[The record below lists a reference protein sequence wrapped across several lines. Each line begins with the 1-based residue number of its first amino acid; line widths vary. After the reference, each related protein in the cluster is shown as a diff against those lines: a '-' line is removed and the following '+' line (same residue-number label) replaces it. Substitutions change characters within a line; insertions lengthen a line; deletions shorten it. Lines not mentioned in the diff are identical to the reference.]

1 MSYPNQDDEN
11 NTSQEKDSQLKA
23 QKEMML
29 KQVLS
34 ADARLRLN
42 NVRMVKPDLADLVE
56 NYILNVTAQGKI
68 SGQISDDQLK
78 QILLSAQQPKRD
90 FKFNRV
96 WSQENI
102 IKGKKARIFMKA
114 VVYREYAPDDDY
126 AKILKVEDI
135 DEPKPKQDEVIFT
148 NKASALN

>member
-56 NYILNVTAQGKI
+56 NYILNLTAQGKI
-68 SGQISDDQLK
+68 TGQISDEQLK
-78 QILLSAQQPKRD
+78 QILLSVQQPKRD

-96 WSQENI
+96 
-102 IKGKKARIFMKA
+102 
-114 VVYREYAPDDDY
+114 
-126 AKILKVEDI
+126 
-135 DEPKPKQDEVIFT
+135 
-148 NKASALN
+148 

>member
-11 NTSQEKDSQLKA
+11 NTQEKDSQLKA

-29 KQVLS
+29 KQVIA

-56 NYILNVTAQGKI
+56 NYILNLSVQGKI

-96 WSQENI
+96 
-102 IKGKKARIFMKA
+102 
-114 VVYREYAPDDDY
+114 
-126 AKILKVEDI
+126 
-135 DEPKPKQDEVIFT
+135 
-148 NKASALN
+148 

>member
-11 NTSQEKDSQLKA
+11 NTQEKDSQLKA

-34 ADARLRLN
+34 SEARLRLS

-56 NYILNVTAQGKI
+56 NYILNLSVQGKI

-78 QILLSAQQPKRD
+78 QILSSAPVSYTHLRAH
-90 FKFNRV
+90 
-96 WSQENI
+96 E
-102 IKGKKARIFMKA
+102 
-114 VVYREYAPDDDY
+114 
-126 AKILKVEDI
+126 
-135 DEPKPKQDEVIFT
+135 T
-148 NKASALN
+148 